1 MNRRRFLGLAAVA
14 PLAALGT
21 RVPEPAAPSFEDAH
35 AAGFQD
41 GLAAAENA
49 ALASETERIQAL
61 VDAVLAHPERYPDL
75 MARVR
80 GLSGLDASP
89 MSETIRWVA
98 FQDGYAAAESAHLG
112 YWAYPDGSVAPVDPD
127 YLTVTGVSAWDF
139 DDLMAAQAASR
150 PGVLYERFTQ
160 DAEIAAM
167 ARRDRER
174 GA

>member
-1 MNRRRFLGLAAVA
+1 MA

-21 RVPEPAAPSFEDAH
+21 RVPEPAPSFEEAH

-41 GLAAAENA
+41 GYAAAENA
-49 ALASETERIQAL
+49 GLASETERIQAL
-61 VDAVLAHPERYPDL
+61 VDMAMERPERYPEL

-80 GLSGLDASP
+80 DLSGRD
-89 MSETIRWVA
+89 
-98 FQDGYAAAESAHLG
+98 
-112 YWAYPDGSVAPVDPD
+112 AYPMMSPSGSFNTSDRM
-127 YLTVTGVSAWDF
+127 TVTGASVWNPSAMLMERLREVSRRELGLPLD
-139 DDLMAAQAASR
+139 R
-150 PGVLYERFTQ
+150 PAT